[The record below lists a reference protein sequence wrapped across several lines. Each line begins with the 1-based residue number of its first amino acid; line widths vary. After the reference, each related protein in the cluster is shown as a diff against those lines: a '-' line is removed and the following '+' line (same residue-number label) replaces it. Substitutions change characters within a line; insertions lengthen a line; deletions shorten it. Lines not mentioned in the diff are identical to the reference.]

1 MAKVPEIRLTR
12 VPHPRFNFCN
22 CFSGLEPAMSDSA
35 QKALRRNRPPRV
47 HISYQ
52 DPYDET
58 AQVELPFVM
67 GVMADLSGNASE
79 KEKPKVSERPFTQ
92 VDPQS
97 FDDFMASIEPGVS
110 LSVDNK
116 LGEEAGEKLG
126 MTLTFRSMD
135 DLDPGKIAEQ
145 VPALRRLLDARRQLA
160 NLQRYMNGKSAAQD
174 MLRKLLSDPELMKLL
189 DQKTGA
195 DDTAAQDRS

>member
-1 MAKVPEIRLTR
+1 
-12 VPHPRFNFCN
+12 
-22 CFSGLEPAMSDSA
+22 MSDSA

-67 GVMADLSGNASE
+67 GVMADLSGNASA
-79 KEKPKVSERPFTQ
+79 KEKPKVADRPFTQ

-97 FDDFMASIEPGVS
+97 FDDFMESVEPAVS

-116 LGEEAGEKLG
+116 LGEGEGEKLG

-195 DDTAAQDRS
+195 DDTTAQDRS